1 MTTDAIRCREAEA
14 GDLPAVSRQVA
25 ESYRT
30 AYRGLMEEDY
40 LASLADDH
48 WVPVLTES
56 LAAGSTC
63 ILAEDGAEVVG
74 SIVFGPSAAD
84 PGPGIYEIFAL
95 YLLPGY
101 MGLGVGHRLYLEAQR
116 RMTGQG
122 AVACVAEALCGNTR
136 SIRFC
141 LAHGFAETGT
151 FSVEENGMTLQCKSL
166 RKEWRHPETI
176 L

>member
-1 MTTDAIRCREAEA
+1 M
-14 GDLPAVSRQVA
+14 SRQVA
-25 ESYRT
+25 ESYRA
-30 AYRGLMEEDY
+30 AYRGLMREDY
-40 LASLADDH
+40 LASLTDGH

-84 PGPGIYEIFAL
+84 PRPGVYEIFAL

-101 MGLGVGHRLYLEAQR
+101 IAQGLGHRLYHEAER
-116 RMTGQG
+116 RMIGQG
-122 AVACVAEALCGNTR
+122 AVGCVAEALCGNNR

-151 FSVEENGMTLQCKSL
+151 FSVEENGMTLQCLTL
-166 RKEWRHPETI
+166 RKEWKHPDTI